1 MNTKTNPLAMS
12 DEAFSQLTGPP
23 EADLDAEAKAAKL
36 AEDAAAK
43 EAEDEKNK
51 NADDNNNDDGD
62 QGNDDQDADGAGKDN
77 QDDPDKDKKEDDKSA
92 EKGDKLPLKDKP
104 GEEGKVND
112 TGKSVDETKGKK
124 EEPTVNADGKPVETE
139 TTATPPDY
147 EGFYKKIMAP
157 LNANGKKIELKSPD
171 EAIQLMQMGA
181 NYTRK
186 MQAIAP
192 HRKVLTMLENNGLL
206 NDEGKLALLIDINR
220 KDPEAIKKFLKDS
233 GIDPLDIDTKE
244 ESTYREGNHRVSD
257 EEVTFKT
264 ALDELASI
272 PEGRETL
279 KQINTQWDQASKD
292 ILWKQPEVMTLI
304 HQHRE
309 NGIYDLI
316 ATEMERQRLLG
327 AIPATVSYL
336 QAYKKIGDDLTAAGA
351 FNHLAEKAPE
361 EKPTASH
368 VATRVAT
375 PKKDPNG
382 DKANAASTSRNAGRK
397 AETVVNP
404 LSLPDEEFEKQFNIM
419 RGRV

>member
-1 MNTKTNPLAMS
+1 MSIETNPLAMD
-12 DEAFSQLTGPP
+12 DEAFSKLSGPP
-23 EADLDAEAKAAKL
+23 EVVPDADAEAAKVAA
-36 AEDAAAK
+36 DADAK
-43 EAEDEKNK
+43 EVEDDKNK
-51 NADDNNNDDGD
+51 PDDTNKEGA
-62 QGNDDQDADGAGKDN
+62 DDQDPDDDPQGDDDDSDKAD
-77 QDDPDKDKKEDDKSA
+77 QDDAD
-92 EKGDKLPLKDKP
+92 KDKP
-104 GEEGKVND
+104 GEEGKVVEPD
-112 TGKSVDETKGKK
+112 KSADEGKGKK
-124 EEPTVNADGKPVETE
+124 EEPKTDADGKPIGSDPA
-139 TTATPPDY
+139 ATPPDY
-147 EGFYKKIMAP
+147 EGFFKKVMAP
-157 LNANGKKIELKSPD
+157 LNANGKKIELKTPE

-206 NDEGKLALLIDINR
+206 NDEGKLALLIDINK

-244 ESTYREGNHRVSD
+244 PSTYREGNHRVSD

-316 ATEMERQRLLG
+316 TTEMERQRALG

-336 QAYKKIGDDLTAAGA
+336 QAYKKIGDDLTAQGA

-368 VATRVAT
+368 VVTRKVI

-404 LSLPDEEFEKQFNIM
+404 LSLSDEEFEKQFDLM
-419 RGRV
+419 QGRV